1 MKQDGGYDDHKFV
14 FRKGAQKVMDKVMI
28 QDSSSKFCTIASTT
42 KPTVYRVGG
51 KEVIGILKQ

>member
-1 MKQDGGYDDHKFV
+1 MKAKMTTNLFSE
-14 FRKGAQKVMDKVMI
+14 KGAQKVMDKVLI

-51 KEVIGILKQ
+51 KEVTGILKQ